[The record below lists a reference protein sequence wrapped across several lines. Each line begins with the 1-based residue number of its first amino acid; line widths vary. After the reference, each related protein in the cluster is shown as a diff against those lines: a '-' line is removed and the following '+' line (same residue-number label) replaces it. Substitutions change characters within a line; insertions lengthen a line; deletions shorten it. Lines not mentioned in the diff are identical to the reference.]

1 MLNEKESM
9 MLTIELAVSGLLIV
23 YRKLTRIRIEIEIR
37 NNLSFT
43 SHK

>member
-1 MLNEKESM
+1 MLNEKESRR
-9 MLTIELAVSGLLIV
+9 LTFKLAVSGLLIV
-23 YRKLTRIRIEIEIR
+23 YRKLTRIRIEIGIR